1 VWRNFIV
8 LLHTIILFIPIA
20 IFFGITPHSGA
31 LLALPGLAVLYLN
44 LAWVG
49 IVIAVLSTRFRDVPQ
64 IVSSVMQI
72 AIFATPVMW
81 PVSTLKGNT
90 LIADI
95 NPLYHWLELIRGP
108 LIGTMPSSTSWVSS
122 IGSVLVG
129 VVLAMLLLRRASR
142 RIVYWL

>member
-1 VWRNFIV
+1 
-8 LLHTIILFIPIA
+8 
-20 IFFGITPHSGA
+20 
-31 LLALPGLAVLYLN
+31 
-44 LAWVG
+44 
-49 IVIAVLSTRFRDVPQ
+49 
-64 IVSSVMQI
+64 MQI

-108 LIGTMPSSTSWVSS
+108 LIGTMPSSISWVSS
-122 IGSVLVG
+122 IGSVAVG